1 MPLSRIF
8 FAGMS
13 WQAGATAPTSSERA
27 GPREQ
32 SAELRCGPFG
42 YRKNSRNKLDFQRR
56 TQHDAAPIQELYP
69 ISIDNLDKALTQPK
83 FRVPRRIKAPV
94 SGAQPLHN

>member
-1 MPLSRIF
+1 L
-8 FAGMS
+8 
-13 WQAGATAPTSSERA
+13 
-27 GPREQ
+27 
-32 SAELRCGPFG
+32 
-42 YRKNSRNKLDFQRR
+42 
-56 TQHDAAPIQELYP
+56 P